1 MASKFLPGMKNVL
14 EVLNQMWDAFAA
26 GPYNALPLTGGTL
39 SGPVTST
46 DSITVKKFVTMAAR
60 GAKTGAGTGVQAG
73 WWRVARLNPELQGG
87 EAVLQL
93 SGTTSYG
100 ASPAGSNGLLTTIL
114 ARADNDGVV
123 RGSFFSTGAYSGST
137 ISGVL
142 IGSDGSI
149 YVNTNT
155 FFTLSVYLDSNMWLP
170 CDVEFVSVAAPVGT
184 HEALPVWG
192 LKIGARNSLT
202 VTDAAAVVNVE
213 LQTLRVVPLADN
225 QHSVGSAAVGYSTIY
240 ARTGTINTSDARL
253 KCDFRS
259 LTTSEIAAAKDIART
274 IGIYRWRDAV
284 GCKGA
289 DAREHVGPTV
299 QRAIEIMQAHGLD
312 PFNYGFICHDTWEQQ
327 TVEHPAIAARP
338 AIPATEAAP
347 AVLNAVGVVVTPAV
361 LASAGFPAVEGRPA
375 YTEVTREAGDRYA
388 FRYDELAMFIAA
400 GQEARLMALEAA

>member
-1 MASKFLPGMKNVL
+1 MADFFKDGQLDYIQR
-14 EVLNQMWDAFAA
+14 LNQMYTAFAA

-39 SGPVTST
+39 SGPVTSS

-100 ASPAGSNGLLTTIL
+100 ASPAGSNGLQTTIL

-149 YVNTNT
+149 YVNANT
-155 FFTLSVYLDSNMWLP
+155 FFTLSVYLDTNMWIP
-170 CDVEFVSVAAPVGT
+170 CEVEFVSVTAPAGT

-202 VTDAAAVVNVE
+202 VTDSAAVMNVE

-259 LTTSEIAAAKDIART
+259 LTAPEIAAAMDIART

-284 GCKGA
+284 ECKGA

-312 PFNYGFICHDTWEQQ
+312 PFNYGFICHDTWGQQ
-327 TVEHPAIAARP
+327 TVEHPAIEARP

-347 AVLNAVGVVVTPAV
+347 AVLDSFGMVVTPAV
-361 LASAGFPAVEGRPA
+361 LASAGSPAVEARVA
-375 YTEVTREAGDRYA
+375 YTEVTQEAGDRYA
-388 FRYDELAMFIAA
+388 FRYEELAMFIAA
-400 GQEARLMALEAA
+400 GQEARMAALEAA